1 MNEIVSKI
9 IKMFDRHMVLS
20 ILESPNNYIVSICDK
35 DADLDSITDSL
46 YAIDKKTSKVSEFS
60 YFSKPEEYSE
70 ALKNVLYKY
79 DETATSSDE
88 LTHWGVKGM
97 RWGIRRYQ
105 NKDGS
110 LTAAGKKRRAKL
122 EAELSQLKGK
132 RGRPSASSKTI
143 SKTPDKP
150 AQKKTASEMTDE
162 ELRERTTRMMM
173 EASYYNAQKSLAAAN
188 PRKVSSGEKFVN
200 SLMNDVIAPAA
211 KNAGRAWLENTLK
224 DKLGLNKPQK
234 KSLEDQL
241 KEFNLKT
248 LRKNEELDNIRREI
262 AVMEA
267 QARLDAMKKK

>member
-1 MNEIVSKI
+1 M
-9 IKMFDRHMVLS
+9 
-20 ILESPNNYIVSICDK
+20 
-35 DADLDSITDSL
+35 
-46 YAIDKKTSKVSEFS
+46 EF
-60 YFSKPEEYSE
+60 
-70 ALKNVLYKY
+70 
-79 DETATSSDE
+79 ETINSNDE
-88 LTHWGVKGM
+88 LIHWGVKGM

-110 LTAAGKKRRAKL
+110 LTSAGKKRRAKL
-122 EAELSQLKGK
+122 EAELSQLKDK
-132 RGRPSASSKTI
+132 RGRPSTSDKAKAAT
-143 SKTPDKP
+143 KEKP

-211 KNAGRAWLENTLK
+211 KNAGRVWLENTLK

-234 KSLEDQL
+234 KSIEDQL

-248 LRKNEELDNIRREI
+248 LRNNEELDNIRREI
-262 AVMEA
+262 ATIEA
-267 QARLDAMKKK
+267 QARLDAMKKR